1 MIQRPSLLRIDRA
14 DGPDGTVLVL
24 GGEIDLSSA
33 HVLSDA
39 IDAAIERG
47 SRHVVLDFSAVTF
60 VNSTGLGV
68 MVAATKRLRADGGD
82 LTARSFRGIPAAA
95 LAITG
100 LNEFLTIES

>member
-1 MIQRPSLLRIDRA
+1 MRPSLLRIDRA
-14 DGPDGTVLVL
+14 DSSEAAVLVL

-33 HVLSDA
+33 HLLADG
-39 IDAAIERG
+39 IEAAVDQGWQR
-47 SRHVVLDFSAVTF
+47 VVLDFGAITF

-82 LTARSFRGIPAAA
+82 LVARSFRGIPAAA

-100 LNEFLTIES
+100 LDQFLTIES

>member
-1 MIQRPSLLRIDRA
+1 MRPTLLRIDRA
-14 DGPDGTVLVL
+14 DGPDACVLVL

-39 IDAAIERG
+39 IDAAITDGWRQ
-47 SRHVVLDFSAVTF
+47 VVLDFSAVTF

-68 MVAATKRLRADGGD
+68 MVAATKRLRAQDGD
-82 LTARSFRGIPAAA
+82 LVARSFRGIPAAA

-100 LNEFLTIES
+100 LDEFLTIES